1 MNDHRAAVADG
12 EAGGLRP
19 YQAEAVALVAA
30 GLRDGGAGRLR
41 TAVSPCAMTVPR
53 RDVLVTGGVL
63 GAVACALAAVLAVAG
78 CGAQPRVLAPER
90 PGGTTVRMACS
101 HPGTTTQR
109 EDS

>member
-1 MNDHRAAVADG
+1 MNGHRAAVADA

-19 YQAEAVALVAA
+19 YQAEAAALVAA
-30 GLRDGGAGRLR
+30 GLRDGGAGQLR

-53 RDVLVTGGVL
+53 RDALVRGGVL
-63 GAVACALAAVLAVAG
+63 RAVACALTAILAVAD

-90 PGGTTVRMACS
+90 PGGTTVRVACS